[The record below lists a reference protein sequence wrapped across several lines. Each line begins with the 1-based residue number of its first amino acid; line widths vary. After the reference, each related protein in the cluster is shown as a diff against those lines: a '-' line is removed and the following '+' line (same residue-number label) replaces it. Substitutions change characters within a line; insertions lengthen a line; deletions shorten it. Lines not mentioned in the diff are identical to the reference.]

1 MQSRFAGILLAA
13 AIPAVGAGAMTT
25 AGLGSPSKCEIVE
38 GKKYLGGGIKA
49 QTICSTIET
58 AIAAQAPAASYSVKV
73 RVLSPARLAGALIVN
88 GRALPEHKFAVMDSD
103 LSPAAVQRF
112 AHSLAVAVADAAKR

>member
-1 MQSRFAGILLAA
+1 
-13 AIPAVGAGAMTT
+13 MTT
-25 AGLGSPSKCEIVE
+25 AGPGRPSKCEIVE
-38 GKKYLGGGIKA
+38 GEKYLGGAIKA

-58 AIAAQAPAASYSVKV
+58 AIAAQAPAAAYSVKV
-73 RVLSPARLAGALIVN
+73 RVLSPSRLAGVLIVN